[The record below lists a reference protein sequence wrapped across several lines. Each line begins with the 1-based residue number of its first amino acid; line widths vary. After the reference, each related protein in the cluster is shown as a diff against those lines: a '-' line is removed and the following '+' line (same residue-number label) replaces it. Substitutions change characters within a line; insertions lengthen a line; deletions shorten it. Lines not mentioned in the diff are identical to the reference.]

1 MANHPPAIK
10 EKVITGFMYEDKHI
24 KSEGCTDGDHKWDRA
39 WIDDWPKKGKYL
51 KISTYSESVENDK
64 RETSINNDW
73 LSEYMAF
80 VVDPVIFEK
89 NNLIRLG
96 YDDEIIKDLI

>member
-1 MANHPPAIK
+1 M
-10 EKVITGFMYEDKHI
+10 E
-24 KSEGCTDGDHKWDRA
+24 
-39 WIDDWPKKGKYL
+39 
-51 KISTYSESVENDK
+51 ISTHLESVENDK
-64 RETSINNDW
+64 MEASINDDW

-96 YDDEIIKDLI
+96 YDNAIIKDLI

>member
-1 MANHPPAIK
+1 
-10 EKVITGFMYEDKHI
+10 MYEDKHI

-39 WIDDWPKKGKYL
+39 WIDDYLLDWQKKEKYL
-51 KISTYSESVENDK
+51 EISNYNESIENDK
-64 RETSINNDW
+64 REASINDDW

-96 YDDEIIKDLI
+96 YDAETIKNLI

>member
-1 MANHPPAIK
+1 M
-10 EKVITGFMYEDKHI
+10 
-24 KSEGCTDGDHKWDRA
+24 
-39 WIDDWPKKGKYL
+39 

-64 RETSINNDW
+64 MEASINDDW

>member
-1 MANHPPAIK
+1 M
-10 EKVITGFMYEDKHI
+10 
-24 KSEGCTDGDHKWDRA
+24 
-39 WIDDWPKKGKYL
+39 

-64 RETSINNDW
+64 MEASINDDW

-89 NNLIRLG
+89 DNLIRLG
-96 YDDEIIKDLI
+96 YGLETIKNLI

>member
-1 MANHPPAIK
+1 L
-10 EKVITGFMYEDKHI
+10 E
-24 KSEGCTDGDHKWDRA
+24 
-39 WIDDWPKKGKYL
+39 
-51 KISTYSESVENDK
+51 ISTYNESIENDK
-64 RETSINNDW
+64 MEASINDDW

-96 YDDEIIKDLI
+96 YDAETIKNLI

>member
-1 MANHPPAIK
+1 MDRRLTKK
-10 EKVITGFMYEDKHI
+10 E
-24 KSEGCTDGDHKWDRA
+24 R
-39 WIDDWPKKGKYL
+39 YL
-51 KISTYSESVENDK
+51 EISTYSESVENDNM
-64 RETSINNDW
+64 EASINDDW

-96 YDDEIIKDLI
+96 YDAETIKNLIQGT